1 LQYYQYLYYEENS
14 CDADGDK
21 HEDSGVSEVVHDPGQ
36 AVKLKPRNRG
46 RKDKVEV
53 HNDARL

>member
-1 LQYYQYLYYEENS
+1 MQYYQYLYYEENS

-36 AVKLKPRNRG
+36 AEAKEPGKEGQGWSPQWCQALK
-46 RKDKVEV
+46 
-53 HNDARL
+53 